1 MPAQPPADAASPL
14 ICRSTVGYSRWA
26 GTVRRLPLFPVIRY
40 VTALMS
46 LLRTLLLST
55 LCLIVAPLHA
65 QSLDSLTGTPPS
77 AESEAKPAAQSLD
90 EQTQRMIEQTETSK
104 ARLDELKTQLARAP
118 KEIAEA
124 QRELARLKASPEQDP
139 AERHAKQSVEA
150 LEQRLRARVEELAE
164 WQKQYSSANSMI
176 ISAQTRPERAQAQIG
191 TAQTRI
197 QEINNLLKSGREAG
211 KPLSDERRALL
222 DAEILSLGA
231 QIELRRQE
239 LAGNSLLQDLG
250 KARRDLLAERIR
262 RAEEETQ
269 ALQTLINEKR
279 RAESEQTVAEFS
291 ARVQQA
297 GSDKLLAAESAE
309 NLKLSDYLL
318 RATERL
324 NRLNQQNLQTR
335 QQLDTLNQTDQAL
348 EEQIAVLEGSLLLS
362 RILYQQ
368 KQALPS
374 LQLDKNLADEIA
386 DIRLYQFELN
396 QRREAAGNAA
406 AYVDQLLA
414 QQNEEEVTPEL
425 RRTLLELATTRSE
438 LLDRLNRELDA
449 LLNASITLQLNQK
462 QLQDTA
468 SALSETL
475 DEQMFWI
482 PSNKPLD
489 FSWLKTAPLLLERQI
504 STLPWASALQG
515 LAAGLGERPLLF
527 LPLLLMIAALLWRRP
542 VINAKL
548 DALSKDIGHF
558 RNDSQLH
565 TPLALLLNLL
575 LALPGALLLA
585 LCGYLLQMD
594 ARGQNLGL
602 GAALYEMAQAWL
614 VFYTAYRMLSPGR
627 VAELHF
633 RWSKPQ
639 VTFLRDELRRL
650 GLVVLTLV
658 VAVSIAEQQPANLA
672 DDVLGLLVIIACY
685 ALMSWRMARILRKGP
700 ASENAP
706 HGRLLLGMLFS
717 VLPLLLIGVVGMGYY
732 YTALKLTERLIDT
745 LYLLMLWVAL
755 EATLVRALTIAARRL
770 AYQRAL
776 AKRQSSEENGNA
788 ETETLE
794 EPGLDIEQV
803 NQQSLRLT
811 RLATFGL
818 FVVALYWV
826 WSDLISVVSYLDN
839 VALYEFTSG
848 SGDTLTTSAI
858 SLNDLLGALAIVV
871 ITLVLARNLPGLLEV
886 AVLSRLNLAPGS
898 AYATGTLLSYTLVG
912 TGIVSTLS
920 TLGVSWDK
928 LQWLVA
934 ALSVGLG
941 FGLQEIFAN
950 FVSGLIILFEKP
962 VRIGD
967 VVTIGNLSGT
977 VSRIRIRATTIT
989 DFDHKEIIV
998 PNKTFV
1004 TDQLLNW
1011 SLSDTVTRVT
1021 IRIGV
1026 EFGSDLEQVRELLFQ
1041 AARENPRVLKD
1052 PEPQVFFLNFGESRL
1067 EHELRLHVRDLGDR
1081 NPVIDEIN
1089 RRVDREFRER
1099 GIVIAFRQLDVHL
1112 KDHAGHEL
1120 LLPKNQP
1127 IVTDGPLIKD
1137 PDPS

>member
-1 MPAQPPADAASPL
+1 
-14 ICRSTVGYSRWA
+14 
-26 GTVRRLPLFPVIRY
+26 
-40 VTALMS
+40 MS
-46 LLRTLLLST
+46 FLRTLLLST
-55 LCLIVAPLHA
+55 LCLFVAPLHA
-65 QSLDSLTGTPPS
+65 QSLDSLTGTPPA
-77 AESEAKPAAQSLD
+77 AEGEAKPALSLG
-90 EQTQRMIEQTETSK
+90 EQTQRLLQQTETSNK
-104 ARLDELKTQLARAP
+104 RAEELKALLAQAP
-118 KEIAEA
+118 KEITEA
-124 QRELARLKASPEQDP
+124 QRELAKLKASPDEDA
-139 AERHAKQSVEA
+139 AERYAKQSVEA
-150 LEQRLRARVEELAE
+150 LEQRLSARVEELSE
-164 WQKQYSSANSMI
+164 WQKQFSAANSMI
-176 ISAQTRPERAQAQIG
+176 ITAQTRPERAQAQIG

-197 QEINNLLKSGREAG
+197 QEINNLLKNGRESG
-211 KPLSDERRALL
+211 KPLSEERRALL
-222 DAEILSLGA
+222 DAEIVSLNA

-239 LAGNSLLQDLG
+239 LAGNSQLQDLG
-250 KARRDLLAERIR
+250 KARRDLLAERIA
-262 RAEEETQ
+262 RAEKETQ
-269 ALQTLINEKR
+269 ALQALINEKR

-324 NRLNQQNLQTR
+324 NRLNQQNLRTR

-396 QRREAAGNAA
+396 QRREAAGNPA
-406 AYVDQLLA
+406 AYVEQLLA
-414 QQNEEEVTPEL
+414 QQKEEEITPEL
-425 RRTLLELATTRSE
+425 RRTLMDLATTRSE

-468 SALSETL
+468 RTLSDTL

-489 FSWLKTAPLLLERQI
+489 LGW
-504 STLPWASALQG
+504 LQG
-515 LAAGLGERPLLF
+515 SVQRLKMQLAAMPWLSAIQELGAGLKERPLFF
-527 LPLLLMIAALLWRRP
+527 LPLLLLIAGLLWWRKT
-542 VINAKL
+542 IDAKL
-548 DALSKDIGHF
+548 SSLSEQIGHF

-575 LALPGALLLA
+575 LALPGALFLA

-594 ARGQNLGL
+594 ARGQNYVL

-614 VFYTAYRMLSPGR
+614 VFYSAYRMLSPGR

-633 RWSKPQ
+633 GWSRPQ
-639 VTFLRDELRRL
+639 VAFLRDEIRRL
-650 GLVVLTLV
+650 GMIVMAL
-658 VAVSIAEQQPANLA
+658 VAVVSVAEHQPARLA
-672 DDVLGLLVIIACY
+672 DDVLGILVVLTCF
-685 ALMSWRMARILRKGP
+685 ALMSWRL
-700 ASENAP
+700 N
-706 HGRLLLGMLFS
+706 RLLLKGPSSQNAPPVRLMIGLLFS
-717 VLPLLLIGVVGMGYY
+717 VLPIALIVAVGFGYY
-732 YTALKLTERLIDT
+732 YTALKLTDRLIDT
-745 LYLLMLWVAL
+745 LYLLMIWIVVEAAL
-755 EATLVRALTIAARRL
+755 IRGLTVAARRL
-770 AYQRAL
+770 AYKRAL
-776 AKRQSSEENGNA
+776 ARRQAMADEQSDTVEAQG
-788 ETETLE
+788 

-811 RLATFGL
+811 RLTMFGVFL
-818 FVVALYWV
+818 VALYWV

-839 VALYEFTSG
+839 ITLYEYTTG
-848 SGDTLTTSAI
+848 SGETLTTAAI
-858 SLNDLLGALAIVV
+858 SLNNLLGALLIIAITVA
-871 ITLVLARNLPGLLEV
+871 LARNLPGLLEV
-886 AVLSRLNLAPGS
+886 MVLSKLRLAQGS
-898 AYATGTLLSYTLVG
+898 AYATTTLLSYALAG
-912 TGIVSTLS
+912 FGIVATLS

-950 FVSGLIILFEKP
+950 FISGLIILFERP

-989 DFDHKEIIV
+989 DFDRKDIIV
-998 PNKTFV
+998 PNKTFI
-1004 TDQLLNW
+1004 TGQLINW

-1021 IRIGV
+1021 IKVGV
-1026 EFGSDLEQVRELLFQ
+1026 AYGSDLDKVKALLYK
-1041 AARENPRVLKD
+1041 AAQDNPRVLKE
-1052 PEPQVFFLNFGESRL
+1052 PEPQVFFLNFGESTL
-1067 EHELRLHVRDLGDR
+1067 DHELRIHVRDLGDR
-1081 NPVIDEIN
+1081 NPATDEIN
-1089 RRVDREFRER
+1089 RFIDREFNKA
-1099 GIVIAFRQLDVHL
+1099 GISIAFRQVDIFL
-1112 KDHAGHEL
+1112 KNFAGQQL
-1120 LLPKNQP
+1120 QLSAATKPADGDKP
-1127 IVTDGPLIKD
+1127 ATDD
-1137 PDPS
+1137 RA

>member
-1 MPAQPPADAASPL
+1 
-14 ICRSTVGYSRWA
+14 
-26 GTVRRLPLFPVIRY
+26 
-40 VTALMS
+40 MS
-46 LLRTLLLST
+46 FLRTLLLST
-55 LCLIVAPLHA
+55 LCLFVAPLHA
-65 QSLDSLTGTPPS
+65 QSLDSLTGTPPA
-77 AESEAKPAAQSLD
+77 AEGEAKPALSLG
-90 EQTQRMIEQTETSK
+90 EQTQRLLQQTETSNK
-104 ARLDELKTQLARAP
+104 RAEELKALLAQAP
-118 KEIAEA
+118 KEITEA
-124 QRELARLKASPEQDP
+124 QRELAKLKASPDEDA
-139 AERHAKQSVEA
+139 AERYAKQSVEA
-150 LEQRLRARVEELAE
+150 LEQRLSARVEELSE
-164 WQKQYSSANSMI
+164 WQKQFSAANSMI
-176 ISAQTRPERAQAQIG
+176 ITAQTRPERAQAQIG

-197 QEINNLLKSGREAG
+197 QEINNLLKNGRESG
-211 KPLSDERRALL
+211 KPLSEERRALL
-222 DAEILSLGA
+222 DAEIVSLNA

-239 LAGNSLLQDLG
+239 LAGNSQLQDLG
-250 KARRDLLAERIR
+250 KARRDLLAERIA
-262 RAEEETQ
+262 RAEKETQ
-269 ALQTLINEKR
+269 ALQALINEKR

-324 NRLNQQNLQTR
+324 NRLNQQNLRTR

-396 QRREAAGNAA
+396 QRREAAGNPA
-406 AYVDQLLA
+406 AYVEQLLA
-414 QQNEEEVTPEL
+414 QQKEEEITPEL
-425 RRTLLELATTRSE
+425 RRTLMDLATTRSE

-468 SALSETL
+468 RTLSDTL

-489 FSWLKTAPLLLERQI
+489 LGW
-504 STLPWASALQG
+504 LQG
-515 LAAGLGERPLLF
+515 SVQRLKMQLAAMPWLSAIQELGAGLKERPLFF
-527 LPLLLMIAALLWRRP
+527 LPLLLLIAGLLWWRKT
-542 VINAKL
+542 IDAKL
-548 DALSKDIGHF
+548 SSLSEQIGHF

-575 LALPGALLLA
+575 LALPGALFLA

-594 ARGQNLGL
+594 ARGQNYVL

-614 VFYTAYRMLSPGR
+614 VFYSAYRMLSPGR

-633 RWSKPQ
+633 GWSRPQ
-639 VTFLRDELRRL
+639 VAFLRDEIRRL
-650 GLVVLTLV
+650 GMIVMAL
-658 VAVSIAEQQPANLA
+658 VAVVSVAEHQPARLA
-672 DDVLGLLVIIACY
+672 DDVLGILVVLTCF
-685 ALMSWRMARILRKGP
+685 ALMSWRL
-700 ASENAP
+700 N
-706 HGRLLLGMLFS
+706 RLLLKGPSSQNAPPVRLMIGLLFS
-717 VLPLLLIGVVGMGYY
+717 VLPIALIVAVGFGYY
-732 YTALKLTERLIDT
+732 YTALKLTDRLIDT
-745 LYLLMLWVAL
+745 LYLLMIWIVVEAAL
-755 EATLVRALTIAARRL
+755 IRGLTVAARRL
-770 AYQRAL
+770 AYKRAL
-776 AKRQSSEENGNA
+776 ARRQAMADEQSDTVEAQG
-788 ETETLE
+788 

-811 RLATFGL
+811 RLTMFGVFL
-818 FVVALYWV
+818 VALYWV

-839 VALYEFTSG
+839 ITLYEYTTG
-848 SGDTLTTSAI
+848 SGETLTTAAI
-858 SLNDLLGALAIVV
+858 SLNNLLGALLIIAITVA
-871 ITLVLARNLPGLLEV
+871 LARNLPGLLEV
-886 AVLSRLNLAPGS
+886 MVLSKLRLAQGS
-898 AYATGTLLSYTLVG
+898 AYATTTLLSYALAG
-912 TGIVSTLS
+912 FGIVATLS

-950 FVSGLIILFEKP
+950 FISGLIILFERP

-989 DFDHKEIIV
+989 DFDRKDIIV
-998 PNKTFV
+998 PNKTFI
-1004 TDQLLNW
+1004 TGQLINW

-1021 IRIGV
+1021 LKVGV
-1026 EFGSDLEQVRELLFQ
+1026 AYGSDLEAVRKLLLQ
-1041 AARENPRVLKD
+1041 AARDNPRVLKE
-1052 PEPQVFFLNFGESRL
+1052 PEPQVLFLNFGESTL
-1067 EHELRLHVRDLGDR
+1067 DHELRIHVRDLGDR
-1081 NPVIDEIN
+1081 NPATDEIN
-1089 RRVDREFRER
+1089 RFIDREFNKA
-1099 GIVIAFRQLDVHL
+1099 GINIAFRQVDVFL
-1112 KDHAGHEL
+1112 KNFAGQQL
-1120 LLPKNQP
+1120 QLSAAPKPGDDEQKP
-1127 IVTDGPLIKD
+1127 ATDD
-1137 PDPS
+1137 RS

>member
-1 MPAQPPADAASPL
+1 
-14 ICRSTVGYSRWA
+14 
-26 GTVRRLPLFPVIRY
+26 
-40 VTALMS
+40 MS

-55 LCLIVAPLHA
+55 LCLFVAPLHA
-65 QSLDSLTGTPPS
+65 QSLDSLTGTPPA
-77 AESEAKPAAQSLD
+77 AEGEAKPAQLSLG
-90 EQTQRMIEQTETSK
+90 EQTQRLLQQTETSNK
-104 ARLDELKTQLARAP
+104 RAEELKALLAQAP
-118 KEIAEA
+118 KEITEA
-124 QRELARLKASPEQDP
+124 QRELAKLKASPDEDA
-139 AERHAKQSVEA
+139 AERYAKQSVEA
-150 LEQRLRARVEELAE
+150 LEQRLSARVEELSE
-164 WQKQYSSANSMI
+164 WQKQFSAANSMI
-176 ISAQTRPERAQAQIG
+176 ITAQTRPERAQAQIG

-197 QEINNLLKSGREAG
+197 QEINNLLKNGRESG
-211 KPLSDERRALL
+211 KPLSEERRALL
-222 DAEILSLGA
+222 DAEIVSLNA

-239 LAGNSLLQDLG
+239 LAGNSQLQDLG
-250 KARRDLLAERIR
+250 KARRDLLAERIA
-262 RAEEETQ
+262 RAEKETQ
-269 ALQTLINEKR
+269 ALQALINEKR

-348 EEQIAVLEGSLLLS
+348 EEQISVLEGSLLLS

-396 QRREAAGNAA
+396 QRREAAGNAS
-406 AYVDQLLA
+406 AYVEQLLA
-414 QQNEEEVTPEL
+414 RQNEEDVTPEL
-425 RRTLLELATTRSE
+425 RRTLLDLATTRSE

-468 SALSETL
+468 RALSDTL

-489 FSWLKTAPLLLERQI
+489 LSWLQGAPQRLKAQLA
-504 STLPWASALQG
+504 SMPWLSALQELG
-515 LAAGLGERPLLF
+515 AGLKERPLFF
-527 LPLLLMIAALLWRRP
+527 LPLLLLIAALLWWRNK
-542 VINAKL
+542 IDAKL
-548 DALSKDIGHF
+548 SSLSEQIGHF

-575 LALPGALLLA
+575 LALPGALFLA

-594 ARGQNLGL
+594 ARGQNYVL
-602 GAALYEMAQAWL
+602 GAALFEMAQAWL
-614 VFYTAYRMLSPGR
+614 VFYSAYRMLSPGR

-633 RWSKPQ
+633 GWSRPQ
-639 VTFLRDELRRL
+639 VAFLRDEIRRL
-650 GLVVLTLV
+650 GLIVMAL
-658 VAVSIAEQQPANLA
+658 VAVVSVAEHQPARLA
-672 DDVLGLLVIIACY
+672 DDVLGILVVLACF
-685 ALMSWRMARILRKGP
+685 ALMSWRL
-700 ASENAP
+700 N
-706 HGRLLLGMLFS
+706 RLLLKGPSSQNAPPLRLMIGLLFS
-717 VLPLLLIGVVGMGYY
+717 MLPIALIVAVGFGYY
-732 YTALKLTERLIDT
+732 YTALKLTDRLIDT
-745 LYLLMLWVAL
+745 LYLLMIWIVVEAAL
-755 EATLVRALTIAARRL
+755 IRGLTVAARRL
-770 AYQRAL
+770 AYKRAL
-776 AKRQSSEENGNA
+776 ARRQAMADEQSDTVEAQG
-788 ETETLE
+788 

-811 RLATFGL
+811 RLTMFGVFL
-818 FVVALYWV
+818 VALYWV

-839 VALYEFTSG
+839 ITLYEYTTG
-848 SGDTLTTSAI
+848 SGETLTTAAI
-858 SLNDLLGALAIVV
+858 SLNNLLGALLIIAVTV
-871 ITLVLARNLPGLLEV
+871 ALARNLPGLLEV
-886 AVLSRLNLAPGS
+886 MVLSKLRLAQGS
-898 AYATGTLLSYTLVG
+898 AYATTTLLSYTLAG
-912 TGIVSTLS
+912 FGIVATLS

-950 FVSGLIILFEKP
+950 FISGLIILFERP

-989 DFDHKEIIV
+989 DFDRKDIIV
-998 PNKTFV
+998 PNKTFI
-1004 TDQLLNW
+1004 TGQLINW

-1021 IRIGV
+1021 IKVGV
-1026 EFGSDLEQVRELLFQ
+1026 AYGSDLDKVKALLYK
-1041 AARENPRVLKD
+1041 AAQDNPRVLKE
-1052 PEPQVFFLNFGESRL
+1052 PEPQVFFLNFGESTL
-1067 EHELRLHVRDLGDR
+1067 DHELRIHVRDLGDR
-1081 NPVIDEIN
+1081 NPATDEIN
-1089 RRVDREFRER
+1089 RFIDREFNKA
-1099 GIVIAFRQLDVHL
+1099 GISIAFRQVDIFL
-1112 KDHAGHEL
+1112 KNFAGQQL
-1120 LLPKNQP
+1120 QLSAATKPADGDKP
-1127 IVTDGPLIKD
+1127 ATDD
-1137 PDPS
+1137 RA

>member
-1 MPAQPPADAASPL
+1 
-14 ICRSTVGYSRWA
+14 
-26 GTVRRLPLFPVIRY
+26 
-40 VTALMS
+40 MS
-46 LLRTLLLST
+46 LLRTLLFST
-55 LCLIVAPLHA
+55 FCLFVAPLHA
-65 QSLDSLTGTPPS
+65 QSLESLTGTPP
-77 AESEAKPAAQSLD
+77 ATEGEAKPAQLSLG
-90 EQTQRMIEQTETSK
+90 EQTQRMVQQTETSNKRAEDLK
-104 ARLDELKTQLARAP
+104 ALLAQAP

-124 QRELARLKASPEQDP
+124 QRELAKLKASPDEDP
-139 AERHAKQSVEA
+139 AQRYAKQSVEA
-150 LEQRLRARVEELAE
+150 LEQRLSARVEELSE
-164 WQKQYSSANSMI
+164 WQKQFSAANSMI
-176 ISAQTRPERAQAQIG
+176 ITAQTRPERAQAQIS

-197 QEINNLLKSGREAG
+197 QEVNNLLKSGRESG
-211 KPLSDERRALL
+211 KPLSEERRALL
-222 DAEILSLGA
+222 DAEIVSLSA
-231 QIELRRQE
+231 QIDLRRQE

-250 KARRDLLAERIR
+250 KARRDLLAERIA
-262 RAEEETQ
+262 RAELETQ
-269 ALQTLINEKR
+269 ALQGLINEKR

-324 NRLNQQNLQTR
+324 NRLNQQNLKTR

-396 QRREAAGNAA
+396 QRREASGNAA

-414 QQNEEEVTPEL
+414 RQSEEDVTPEL

-468 SALSETL
+468 RMLSDTL
-475 DEQMFWI
+475 EEQMFWI

-489 FSWLKTAPLLLERQI
+489 FGWLQGSVQRLKVQLAAM
-504 STLPWASALQG
+504 PWLSALQELG
-515 LAAGLGERPLLF
+515 AGLKERPLFF
-527 LPLLLMIAALLWRRP
+527 LPLLLLIAGLLYWRKT
-542 VINAKL
+542 IDAKL
-548 DALSKDIGHF
+548 SSLSEQIGHF

-575 LALPGALLLA
+575 LALPGALFLA

-594 ARGQNLGL
+594 ARGQNSVL

-614 VFYTAYRMLSPGR
+614 VFYSAYRMLSPGR

-633 RWSKPQ
+633 GWSRPQ
-639 VTFLRDELRRL
+639 VAFLRDEIRRL
-650 GLVVLTLV
+650 GMIVMAL
-658 VAVSIAEQQPANLA
+658 VAVVSVAEHQPARLA
-672 DDVLGLLVIIACY
+672 DDVLGILVVLTCF
-685 ALMSWRMARILRKGP
+685 ALMSWRL
-700 ASENAP
+700 N
-706 HGRLLLGMLFS
+706 RLLLKGPSSQNAPPLRLMIGLLFS
-717 VLPLLLIGVVGMGYY
+717 VLPIALIVAVGFGYY
-732 YTALKLTERLIDT
+732 YTALKLTDRLIDT
-745 LYLLMLWVAL
+745 LYLLMIWIVVEAAL
-755 EATLVRALTIAARRL
+755 IRGLTVAARRL
-770 AYQRAL
+770 AYKRAL
-776 AKRQSSEENGNA
+776 AKRQAQGDDGSDTV
-788 ETETLE
+788 ETQG

-811 RLATFGL
+811 RLTMFGVFL
-818 FVVALYWV
+818 VALYWV

-839 VALYEFTSG
+839 ITLYEYTSG
-848 SGDTLTTSAI
+848 SGETLTTAAI
-858 SLNDLLGALAIVV
+858 SLNNLLGALLIIAITVA
-871 ITLVLARNLPGLLEV
+871 LARNLPGLLEV
-886 AVLSRLNLAPGS
+886 MVLSKLRLAQGS
-898 AYATGTLLSYTLVG
+898 AYATTTLLSYALAG
-912 TGIVSTLS
+912 FGIVATLS

-950 FVSGLIILFEKP
+950 FISGLIILFERP

-989 DFDHKEIIV
+989 DFDRKDIIV
-998 PNKTFV
+998 PNKTFI
-1004 TDQLLNW
+1004 TGQLINW

-1021 IRIGV
+1021 VKVGV
-1026 EFGSDLEQVRELLFQ
+1026 AYGSDLDQVKALLYK
-1041 AARENPRVLKD
+1041 AAQDNPRVLKE
-1052 PEPQVFFLNFGESRL
+1052 PEPQVFFLNFGESTL
-1067 EHELRLHVRDLGDR
+1067 DHELRIHVRDLGDR
-1081 NPVIDEIN
+1081 NPATDEIN
-1089 RRVDREFRER
+1089 RFIDREFNKA
-1099 GIVIAFRQLDVHL
+1099 GINIAFRQVDVFL
-1112 KDHAGHEL
+1112 KNVAGQQL
-1120 LLPKNQP
+1120 QLSATPKTADEQKP
-1127 IVTDGPLIKD
+1127 ATDDRG
-1137 PDPS
+1137 

>member
-1 MPAQPPADAASPL
+1 
-14 ICRSTVGYSRWA
+14 
-26 GTVRRLPLFPVIRY
+26 
-40 VTALMS
+40 MS
-46 LLRTLLLST
+46 SVRTLLLAALAALSLNAT
-55 LCLIVAPLHA
+55 PALA
-65 QSLDSLTGTPPS
+65 QALDITGSKPA
-77 AESEAKPAAQSLD
+77 AEAEAKPAAPSLAEQIQQQA
-90 EQTQRMIEQTETSK
+90 EQTAT
-104 ARLDELKTQLARAP
+104 ARQQLEERRTQLAQAP
-118 KEIAEA
+118 KEIVEA
-124 QRELARLKASPEQDP
+124 RRALDALKAKPDEDP
-139 AERHAKQSVEA
+139 ARRYAGLNVAA
-150 LEQRLRARVEELAE
+150 LDQRLAERIDELAE
-164 WQKQYSSANSMI
+164 WQKQLSAANSLI
-176 ISAQTRPERAQAQIG
+176 ITAQTRPERAQAAIG
-191 TAQTRI
+191 SAQARI
-197 QEINNLLKSGREAG
+197 QEINTQLKSGRDGG
-211 KPLSDERRALL
+211 KSLGDEQRSLL
-222 DAEILSLGA
+222 NAELETLGA

-239 LAGNSLLQDLG
+239 LAGNSLMQDLG
-250 KARRDLLAERIR
+250 KARRDLLAERIA
-262 RAEEETQ
+262 RAELETQ
-269 ALQTLINEKR
+269 ALQALINEKR
-279 RAESEQTVAEFS
+279 RAESEQTVAELS
-291 ARVQQA
+291 AKAEQA
-297 GSDKLLAAESAE
+297 GSDTLLAAESAE

-324 NRLNQQNLQTR
+324 NDLNQQNLRTR
-335 QQLDTLNQTDQAL
+335 QQLDTLTQTDQAL
-348 EEQIAVLEGSLLLS
+348 EEQISVLEGSLLLS
-362 RILYQQ
+362 KILYQQ
-368 KQALPS
+368 KLTLPKVT
-374 LQLDKNLADEIA
+374 LDKNLADEIA
-386 DIRLYQFELN
+386 DLRLYQFELN
-396 QRREAAGNAA
+396 QAREKAGNAQS
-406 AYVDQLLA
+406 YVDQLLA
-414 QQNEEEVTPEL
+414 SQPAEQVTAEL
-425 RRTLLELATTRSE
+425 RAALLELLNTRNE
-438 LLDRLNRELDA
+438 LLDRLNRTLNA
-449 LLNASITLQLNQK
+449 LLNESITLQLNQK
-462 QLQDTA
+462 QLHDTA
-468 SALSETL
+468 SALSATL

-489 FSWLKTAPLLLERQI
+489 LSWLASAPQRLERQLASI
-504 STLPWASALQG
+504 PWSSL
-515 LAAGLGERPLLF
+515 LAELGAGLKERPLLF
-527 LPLLLMIAALLWRRP
+527 LPLLLAIAVLLWRRP
-542 VINAKL
+542 AINAKL
-548 DALSKDIGHF
+548 DALSRDVGHF

-700 ASENAP
+700 ASDNAP

-1052 PEPQVFFLNFGESRL
+1052 PEPQVFFLNFGESTL
-1067 EHELRLHVRDLGDR
+1067 DHELRIHVRDLGDR
-1081 NPVIDEIN
+1081 NPATDEIN

-1112 KDHAGHEL
+1112 KDRAGHEL

-1127 IVTDGPLIKD
+1127 IVTGGPLIKD

>member
-1 MPAQPPADAASPL
+1 MFS
-14 ICRSTVGYSRWA
+14 V
-26 GTVRRLPLFPVIRY
+26 
-40 VTALMS
+40 
-46 LLRTLLLST
+46 RTLLLAALAALS
-55 LCLIVAPLHA
+55 LNAMPALA
-65 QSLDSLTGTPPS
+65 QALDITGSKPA
-77 AESEAKPAAQSLD
+77 AEAEAKPAAPSLAEQIQQQA
-90 EQTQRMIEQTETSK
+90 EQTAT
-104 ARLDELKTQLARAP
+104 ARQQLEERRTQLAQAP
-118 KEIAEA
+118 KEIVD
-124 QRELARLKASPEQDP
+124 ARRALDALKAKPDEDP
-139 AERHAKQSVEA
+139 ARRYAGLNVAA
-150 LEQRLRARVEELAE
+150 LDQRLAERIDELAE
-164 WQKQYSSANSMI
+164 WQKQLSAANSLI
-176 ISAQTRPERAQAQIG
+176 ITAQTRPERAQAAIG
-191 TAQTRI
+191 SAQARI
-197 QEINNLLKSGREAG
+197 QEINTQLKSGRDGG
-211 KPLSDERRALL
+211 KSLGDEQRSLL
-222 DAEILSLGA
+222 NAELETLGA

-239 LAGNSLLQDLG
+239 LAGNSLMQDLG
-250 KARRDLLAERIR
+250 KARRDLLAERIA
-262 RAEEETQ
+262 RAELETQ
-269 ALQTLINEKR
+269 ALQALINEKR
-279 RAESEQTVAEFS
+279 RAESEQTVAELS
-291 ARVQQA
+291 AKAEQA
-297 GSDKLLAAESAE
+297 GSDTLLAAESAE

-324 NRLNQQNLQTR
+324 NDLNQQNLRTR
-335 QQLDTLNQTDQAL
+335 QQLDTLTQTDQAL
-348 EEQIAVLEGSLLLS
+348 EEQISVLEGSLLLS
-362 RILYQQ
+362 KILYQQ
-368 KQALPS
+368 KLTLPKVT
-374 LQLDKNLADEIA
+374 LDKNLADEIA
-386 DIRLYQFELN
+386 DLRLYQFELN
-396 QRREAAGNAA
+396 QAREKADNAQS
-406 AYVDQLLA
+406 YVDQLLA
-414 QQNEEEVTPEL
+414 SQPAEQATAEL
-425 RRTLLELATTRSE
+425 RAALLELLNTRNE
-438 LLDRLNRELDA
+438 LLDRLNRTFDA
-449 LLNASITLQLNQK
+449 LLNESITLQLSQK
-462 QLQDTA
+462 QLHDTA
-468 SALSETL
+468 SALSATL

-489 FSWLKTAPLLLERQI
+489 LSWLASAPQRLERQLASI
-504 STLPWASALQG
+504 PWRSL
-515 LAAGLGERPLLF
+515 LAELGAGLKERPLLF
-527 LPLLLMIAALLWRRP
+527 LPLLLAIAVLLWRRP
-542 VINAKL
+542 AINAKL
-548 DALSKDIGHF
+548 DALSRDVGHF

-1067 EHELRLHVRDLGDR
+1067 EHELRLHVSDLGDR

>member
-1 MPAQPPADAASPL
+1 
-14 ICRSTVGYSRWA
+14 
-26 GTVRRLPLFPVIRY
+26 
-40 VTALMS
+40 MS
-46 LLRTLLLST
+46 LLRNLLFST
-55 LCLIVAPLHA
+55 ICLFVAPLHA
-65 QSLDSLTGTPPS
+65 QSLESLTGTPPA
-77 AESEAKPAAQSLD
+77 AEGEAKPAQLSLG
-90 EQTQRMIEQTETSK
+90 EQTQRMVQQTETSNKRAEDLK
-104 ARLDELKTQLARAP
+104 ALLAQAP

-124 QRELARLKASPEQDP
+124 QRELAKLKASPDEDP
-139 AERHAKQSVEA
+139 AQRYAKQTVEA
-150 LEQRLRARVEELAE
+150 LEQRLSARVEELSE
-164 WQKQYSSANSMI
+164 WQKQFSAANSMI
-176 ISAQTRPERAQAQIG
+176 ITAQTRPERAQAQIS

-197 QEINNLLKSGREAG
+197 QEINNLLKSGRESG
-211 KPLSDERRALL
+211 KPLSEERRALL
-222 DAEILSLGA
+222 DAEIVSLTA
-231 QIELRRQE
+231 QIDLRRQE

-250 KARRDLLAERIR
+250 KARRDLLAERIA
-262 RAEEETQ
+262 RAEQDTQ
-269 ALQTLINEKR
+269 ALQGLINEKR

-324 NRLNQQNLQTR
+324 NRLNQQNLRTR

-396 QRREAAGNAA
+396 QRREAAGNPA
-406 AYVDQLLA
+406 AYVEQLLA
-414 QQNEEEVTPEL
+414 QQKEEEITPEL
-425 RRTLLELATTRSE
+425 RRTLMDLATTRSE

-468 SALSETL
+468 RTLSDTL

-489 FSWLKTAPLLLERQI
+489 LGW
-504 STLPWASALQG
+504 LQG
-515 LAAGLGERPLLF
+515 SVQRLKMQLAAMPWLSAIQELGAGLKERPLFF
-527 LPLLLMIAALLWRRP
+527 LPLLLLIAGLLWWRKT
-542 VINAKL
+542 IDAKL
-548 DALSKDIGHF
+548 SSLSEQIGHF

-575 LALPGALLLA
+575 LALPGALFLA

-594 ARGQNLGL
+594 ARGQNYVL

-614 VFYTAYRMLSPGR
+614 VFYSAYRMLSPGR

-633 RWSKPQ
+633 GWSRPQ
-639 VTFLRDELRRL
+639 VAFLRDEIRRL
-650 GLVVLTLV
+650 GMIVMAL
-658 VAVSIAEQQPANLA
+658 VAVVSVAEHQPARLA
-672 DDVLGLLVIIACY
+672 DDVLGILVVLACF
-685 ALMSWRMARILRKGP
+685 ALMSWRL
-700 ASENAP
+700 N
-706 HGRLLLGMLFS
+706 RLLLKGPSSQNAPPLRLMIGLLFS
-717 VLPLLLIGVVGMGYY
+717 MLPIALIVAVGFGYY
-732 YTALKLTERLIDT
+732 YTALKLTDRLIDT
-745 LYLLMLWVAL
+745 LYLLMIWIVVEAAL
-755 EATLVRALTIAARRL
+755 IRGLTVAARRL
-770 AYQRAL
+770 AYKRAL
-776 AKRQSSEENGNA
+776 AKRQAQTEEPGDTV
-788 ETETLE
+788 ETQG

-811 RLATFGL
+811 RMTMFGVFL
-818 FVVALYWV
+818 VALYWV

-839 VALYEFTSG
+839 ITLYEYTSG
-848 SGDTLTTSAI
+848 SGDTLTTAAI
-858 SLNDLLGALAIVV
+858 SLNNLLGALLIIAVTV
-871 ITLVLARNLPGLLEV
+871 ALARNLPGLLEV
-886 AVLSRLNLAPGS
+886 MVLSKLRLAQGS
-898 AYATGTLLSYTLVG
+898 AYATTTLLSYALAG
-912 TGIVSTLS
+912 FGIVATLS

-950 FVSGLIILFEKP
+950 FISGLIILFERP

-989 DFDHKEIIV
+989 DFDRKDIIV
-998 PNKTFV
+998 PNKTFI
-1004 TDQLLNW
+1004 TGQLINW

-1021 IRIGV
+1021 LKVGV
-1026 EFGSDLEQVRELLFQ
+1026 AYGSDLEEVRKLLLQ
-1041 AARENPRVLKD
+1041 AARDNPRVLKE
-1052 PEPQVFFLNFGESRL
+1052 PEPQVLFLNFGESTL
-1067 EHELRLHVRDLGDR
+1067 DHELRIHVRDLGDR
-1081 NPVIDEIN
+1081 NPATDEIN
-1089 RRVDREFRER
+1089 RFIDREFNKA
-1099 GIVIAFRQLDVHL
+1099 GINIAFRQVDVFL
-1112 KDHAGHEL
+1112 KNFAGQQL
-1120 LLPKNQP
+1120 QLSATPKPADEQKP
-1127 IVTDGPLIKD
+1127 STDDRG
-1137 PDPS
+1137 

>member
-1 MPAQPPADAASPL
+1 
-14 ICRSTVGYSRWA
+14 
-26 GTVRRLPLFPVIRY
+26 
-40 VTALMS
+40 MS
-46 LLRTLLLST
+46 SVRTLLLAALAALSLNAT
-55 LCLIVAPLHA
+55 PALA
-65 QSLDSLTGTPPS
+65 QALDITGSKPT
-77 AESEAKPAAQSLD
+77 AEAEAKPAAPSLAEQIQQQA
-90 EQTQRMIEQTETSK
+90 EQTAT
-104 ARLDELKTQLARAP
+104 ARQQLEERRTQLAQAP
-118 KEIAEA
+118 KEIVEA
-124 QRELARLKASPEQDP
+124 RRALDALKAKPDEDP
-139 AERHAKQSVEA
+139 ARRYAGLNVAA
-150 LEQRLRARVEELAE
+150 LDQRLAERIDELAE
-164 WQKQYSSANSMI
+164 WQKQLSAANSLI
-176 ISAQTRPERAQAQIG
+176 ITAQTRPERAQAAIG
-191 TAQTRI
+191 SAQARI
-197 QEINNLLKSGREAG
+197 QEINAQLKSGRDGG
-211 KPLSDERRALL
+211 KSLGDEQRSLL
-222 DAEILSLGA
+222 NAELETLGA

-239 LAGNSLLQDLG
+239 LAGNSLMQDLG
-250 KARRDLLAERIR
+250 KARRDLLAERIA
-262 RAEEETQ
+262 RAELETQ
-269 ALQTLINEKR
+269 ALQALINEKR
-279 RAESEQTVAEFS
+279 RAESEQTVAELS
-291 ARVQQA
+291 AKAEQA
-297 GSDKLLAAESAE
+297 GSDTLLAAESAE

-324 NRLNQQNLQTR
+324 NDLNQQNLRTR
-335 QQLDTLNQTDQAL
+335 QQLDTLTQTDQAL
-348 EEQIAVLEGSLLLS
+348 EEQISVLEGSLLLS
-362 RILYQQ
+362 KILYQQ
-368 KQALPS
+368 KLTLPKVT
-374 LQLDKNLADEIA
+374 LDKNLADEIA
-386 DIRLYQFELN
+386 DLRLYQFELN
-396 QRREAAGNAA
+396 QAREKAGNAQS
-406 AYVDQLLA
+406 YVDQLLA
-414 QQNEEEVTPEL
+414 SQPAEQVTAEL
-425 RRTLLELATTRSE
+425 RAALLELLNTRNE
-438 LLDRLNRELDA
+438 LLDRLNRTLNA
-449 LLNASITLQLNQK
+449 LLNESITLQLSQK
-462 QLQDTA
+462 QLHDTA
-468 SALSETL
+468 SALSATL

-489 FSWLKTAPLLLERQI
+489 LSWLASAPQRLERQLASI
-504 STLPWASALQG
+504 PWSSL
-515 LAAGLGERPLLF
+515 LAELGAGLKERPLLF
-527 LPLLLMIAALLWRRP
+527 LPLLLAIAVLLWRRP
-542 VINAKL
+542 AINAKL
-548 DALSKDIGHF
+548 DALSRDVGHF

-717 VLPLLLIGVVGMGYY
+717 VLPLLLIGVVAMGYY

-1112 KDHAGHEL
+1112 KDHAGHEI

-1127 IVTDGPLIKD
+1127 VVTGGPLIKD

>member
-1 MPAQPPADAASPL
+1 
-14 ICRSTVGYSRWA
+14 
-26 GTVRRLPLFPVIRY
+26 
-40 VTALMS
+40 MS
-46 LLRTLLLST
+46 LLRNLLFST
-55 LCLIVAPLHA
+55 ICLFVAPLHA
-65 QSLDSLTGTPPS
+65 QSLESLTGTPPA
-77 AESEAKPAAQSLD
+77 AEGEAKPAQLSLG
-90 EQTQRMIEQTETSK
+90 EQTQRMVQQTETSNKRAEDLK
-104 ARLDELKTQLARAP
+104 ALLAQAP

-124 QRELARLKASPEQDP
+124 QRELAKLKASPDEDP
-139 AERHAKQSVEA
+139 AQRYAKQTVEA
-150 LEQRLRARVEELAE
+150 LEQRLSARVEELSE
-164 WQKQYSSANSMI
+164 WQKQFSAANSMI
-176 ISAQTRPERAQAQIG
+176 ITAQTRPERAQAQIG

-197 QEINNLLKSGREAG
+197 QEINNLLKNGRESG
-211 KPLSDERRALL
+211 KPLSEERRALL
-222 DAEILSLGA
+222 DAEIVSLTA

-239 LAGNSLLQDLG
+239 LAGNSQLQDLG
-250 KARRDLLAERIR
+250 KARRDLLAERIA
-262 RAEEETQ
+262 RAEKETQ
-269 ALQTLINEKR
+269 ALQALINEKR

-348 EEQIAVLEGSLLLS
+348 EEQISVLEGSLLLS

-396 QRREAAGNAA
+396 QRREAAGNAS
-406 AYVDQLLA
+406 AYVEQLLA
-414 QQNEEEVTPEL
+414 RQNEEDVTPEL
-425 RRTLLELATTRSE
+425 RRTLLDLATTRSE

-468 SALSETL
+468 RALSDTL

-489 FSWLKTAPLLLERQI
+489 LSWLQGAPQRLKAQLA
-504 STLPWASALQG
+504 SMPWLSALQELG
-515 LAAGLGERPLLF
+515 AGLKERPLFF
-527 LPLLLMIAALLWRRP
+527 LPLLLLIAALLWWRNK
-542 VINAKL
+542 IDAKL
-548 DALSKDIGHF
+548 SSLSEQIGHF

-575 LALPGALLLA
+575 LALPGALFLA

-594 ARGQNLGL
+594 ARGQNYVL
-602 GAALYEMAQAWL
+602 GAALFEMAQAWL
-614 VFYTAYRMLSPGR
+614 VFYSAYRMLSPGR

-633 RWSKPQ
+633 GWSRPQ
-639 VTFLRDELRRL
+639 VAFLRDEIRRL
-650 GLVVLTLV
+650 GLIVMAL
-658 VAVSIAEQQPANLA
+658 VAVVSVAEHQPARLA
-672 DDVLGLLVIIACY
+672 DDVLGILVVLTCF
-685 ALMSWRMARILRKGP
+685 ALMSWRL
-700 ASENAP
+700 N
-706 HGRLLLGMLFS
+706 RLLLKGPSSQNAPPVRLMIGLLFS
-717 VLPLLLIGVVGMGYY
+717 VLPIALIVAVGFGYY
-732 YTALKLTERLIDT
+732 YTALKLTDRLIDT
-745 LYLLMLWVAL
+745 LYLLMIWIVVEAAL
-755 EATLVRALTIAARRL
+755 IRGLTVAARRL
-770 AYQRAL
+770 AYKRAL
-776 AKRQSSEENGNA
+776 ARRQAMADEQSDTIEAQG
-788 ETETLE
+788 

-811 RLATFGL
+811 RLTMFGVFL
-818 FVVALYWV
+818 VALYWV

-839 VALYEFTSG
+839 ITLYEYTTG
-848 SGDTLTTSAI
+848 SGETLTTAAI
-858 SLNDLLGALAIVV
+858 SLNNLLGALLIIAVTV
-871 ITLVLARNLPGLLEV
+871 ALARNLPGLLEV
-886 AVLSRLNLAPGS
+886 MVLSKLRLAQGS
-898 AYATGTLLSYTLVG
+898 AYATTTLLSYTLAG
-912 TGIVSTLS
+912 FGIVATLS

-950 FVSGLIILFEKP
+950 FISGLIILFERP

-989 DFDHKEIIV
+989 DFDRKDIIV
-998 PNKTFV
+998 PNKTFI
-1004 TDQLLNW
+1004 TGQLINW

-1021 IRIGV
+1021 IKVGV
-1026 EFGSDLEQVRELLFQ
+1026 AYGSDLDKVKALLYK
-1041 AARENPRVLKD
+1041 AAQDNPRVLKE
-1052 PEPQVFFLNFGESRL
+1052 PEPQVFFLNFGESTL
-1067 EHELRLHVRDLGDR
+1067 DHELRIHVRDLGDR
-1081 NPVIDEIN
+1081 NPATDEIN
-1089 RRVDREFRER
+1089 RFIDREFNKA
-1099 GIVIAFRQLDVHL
+1099 GISIAFRQVDIFL
-1112 KDHAGHEL
+1112 KNFAGQQL
-1120 LLPKNQP
+1120 QLSAATKPADDDKP
-1127 IVTDGPLIKD
+1127 ATDD
-1137 PDPS
+1137 RA